1 MPNYQ
6 DQFHLIKVKKMK
18 IKKEIRKKFKK
29 KINIIYI
36 KEMYIFNKI
45 RNYNF

>member
-1 MPNYQ
+1 MQNYQ

-18 IKKEIRKKFKK
+18 IKKDIRKKFKNKNYLK
-29 KINIIYI
+29 KL
-36 KEMYIFNKI
+36 YIFNKI